1 MTEEQAAKIIRDA
14 WKGFLERSDDWH
26 RVIEET
32 FFYKA
37 NGINTSI
44 EPNGISTAIEMHGFF
59 FRTVDNKDGNT
70 GFILNLQNRVL
81 EVRREIGEINYKIES
96 RYEYTFKLIIIPFNA
111 NQPYSYIKIV
121 EGDYMPKNDEREL
134 HIDESLSM
142 FSREVFKEM
151 LMSSLLFEVC

>member
-1 MTEEQAAKIIRDA
+1 VSK
-14 WKGFLERSDDWH
+14 
-26 RVIEET
+26 VIFRKVVST
-32 FFYKA
+32 YTVVFH
-37 NGINTSI
+37 GINTSI

-70 GFILNLQNRVL
+70 GFIFNLQNRVL
-81 EVRREIGEINYKIES
+81 EVSREIGEINYEIES
-96 RYEYTFKLIIIPFNA
+96 RYEYTFKLIIIPFDA
-111 NQPYSYIKIV
+111 NQLYSYIKII

-142 FSREVFKEM
+142 FSREDFKEM